1 MTDDEFDASLVSA
14 AFAYGA
20 DEGWRKVS
28 PAAAARRAGLDLSR
42 TRYRFPGRVAV
53 LQRFGAL
60 ADAYA
65 LTGAAD
71 GTAKDRLF
79 DLLLRR
85 FDFLQTH
92 RAGVIA
98 LLRYA
103 PLDPGLGAWLL
114 SETMRSMR
122 WLLEGA
128 GVSSRGVRGELR
140 AQGLAAVWAWGLRA
154 WLSDESED
162 LASTMAA
169 VDVALSRADQIAARL
184 GGDGFVPETDFEGSP
199 GATAYEA
206 GASET
211 NSAEAEAPVLPLAK
225 VEEDDLPLPST
236 GGTQETPI

>member
-1 MTDDEFDASLVSA
+1 
-14 AFAYGA
+14 
-20 DEGWRKVS
+20 
-28 PAAAARRAGLDLSR
+28 
-42 TRYRFPGRVAV
+42 
-53 LQRFGAL
+53 
-60 ADAYA
+60 
-65 LTGAAD
+65 
-71 GTAKDRLF
+71 
-79 DLLLRR
+79 
-85 FDFLQTH
+85 
-92 RAGVIA
+92 
-98 LLRYA
+98 
-103 PLDPGLGAWLL
+103 LGAWLL

>member
-1 MTDDEFDASLVSA
+1 MTDEEFDASLVSA

-42 TRYRFPGRVAV
+42 TRYRFLGRTSI
-53 LQRFGAL
+53 LRRFGAL

-65 LTGAAD
+65 LTGTMD
-71 GTAKDRLF
+71 GSAKDRLF
-79 DLLLRR
+79 DLMLRR

-103 PLDPGLGAWLL
+103 PTDPGLAAWLL
-114 SETMRSMR
+114 IETLRSMR

-154 WLSDESED
+154 WLRDESED
-162 LASTMAA
+162 LSSTMAA
-169 VDVALSRADQIAARL
+169 VDVALSRAEQIAARL
-184 GGDGFVPETDFEGSP
+184 PGDGFVPETDSELSSV
-199 GATAYEA
+199 ATAYEA

-211 NSAEAEAPVLPLAK
+211 GAAPPESTVLPSDQTYDAP
-225 VEEDDLPLPST
+225 DLLPPT
-236 GGTQETPI
+236 GGLPDTPI